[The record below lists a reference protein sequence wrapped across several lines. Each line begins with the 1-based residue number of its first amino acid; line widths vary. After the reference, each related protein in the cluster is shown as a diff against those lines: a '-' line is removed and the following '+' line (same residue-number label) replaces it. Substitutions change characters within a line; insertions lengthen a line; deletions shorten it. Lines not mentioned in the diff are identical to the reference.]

1 MRTWVPAQ
9 KPADNALWRFA
20 GLPANRGMRLIEYLN
35 QGLPVSVLDN
45 IHEWT
50 AMSKADIL
58 RVTGINERNVA
69 RRKSA
74 GRTLTPDESERVARF
89 VRVLDTAVDYFGSKD
104 EAWNWLQSPVRGLGN
119 IAPVDL
125 IATETGALEVT
136 DLIGRLEHGVFA

>member
-1 MRTWVPAQ
+1 
-9 KPADNALWRFA
+9 
-20 GLPANRGMRLIEYLN
+20 MRLIEFLN

-89 VRVLDTAVDYFGSKD
+89 VRVLDAAVDYFGSKE
-104 EAWNWLQSPVRGLGN
+104 EAWTWLQAPVRGLGN
-119 IAPVDL
+119 VAPVDL

>member
-1 MRTWVPAQ
+1 
-9 KPADNALWRFA
+9 
-20 GLPANRGMRLIEYLN
+20 MRLIEYLN

-136 DLIGRLEHGVFA
+136 DLIGRLEHGVLA

>member
-20 GLPANRGMRLIEYLN
+20 GLPANRGMRLVEYLN

-74 GRTLTPDESERVARF
+74 GRTLTPDES
-89 VRVLDTAVDYFGSKD
+89 D
-104 EAWNWLQSPVRGLGN
+104 AWTWLQSPVRGLGN
-119 IAPVDL
+119 RAPVDL